1 MSELTPLMK
10 QYLSIK
16 EQHNDAIVLFR
27 LGDFYEMFGEDAEKA
42 HKILQIALTTRDK
55 KKENPLP
62 MCGIPYFASE
72 TYISKLVKAGYKVA
86 ICEQVEDPKE
96 AKGIVKREVVRV
108 ITPGTHTPEHPKQNN
123 YVLSLFPKGDV
134 HGIALADASTGEFVI
149 YETSRPIEDEISRF
163 APTEIVI
170 PESLSENI
178 HYRELLNEHFVSS
191 TSDWVFDYPDAYR
204 ALLKHFGVASLE
216 GFGCEGMEVAISAAG
231 ALISYI
237 EDTQKENLRFR
248 KMSTENQSSYM
259 FLDAPTQRNLE
270 LVRTLKDN
278 SHEGSLLWT
287 IDETLTPMGGRF
299 LRNSILRPLTNLD
312 EIRNRQGAV
321 NFLVEDYELTDR
333 LRRSLRMIQ
342 DIERLAQRVSAGRA
356 NARDLIALKTSTGLL
371 PAIKHALGNAIQ
383 GYLNS
388 LGENISEFTELIA
401 LIEDAVVEHPPQTV
415 KDGGII
421 KKGFRSEIDDLK
433 ELSTGAKDY
442 IARIEADEKR
452 ETGISS
458 LKVGYNKIH
467 GYYIEVTKSNLN
479 RVPDRYTRKQTLVG
493 AERFITPELK
503 EYESKVIG
511 AEERLKGLEYEV
523 FQEVLLKVKEQAP
536 SLTETAAMLARVDF
550 LVSLAVAAKRHN
562 YTMPRMTDDESI
574 DISNGRHPVLERLQM
589 SEKFIPNDTQMD
601 GDSERILVITGPN
614 MAGKSTYMRQVAL
627 IMLMAQIGSF
637 VPAEKASLGIV
648 DRIFTRIGASD
659 FLTRGQSTFMVE
671 MIETANILNNA
682 TQSSLI
688 LLDEIGRGTSTFDG
702 ISIAW
707 ASAEYIANTIKA
719 RTLFATHY
727 IELTELA
734 HVLDGVKNYNIAVKE
749 WGDEIIFLRRIEKG
763 PADKSY
769 GIQVARLA
777 ALPEEVIVNAREVL
791 SKLEK
796 QHVSDTARYFKQMDL
811 FSPKQDMLIEAILS
825 IDLDN
830 LAPEETVARIKE
842 LLKKERTSKQS

>member
-1 MSELTPLMK
+1 MK

-16 EQHNDAIVLFR
+16 EHHSDSILLFR
-27 LGDFYEMFGEDAEKA
+27 LGDFYEMFGEDAETA

-55 KKENPLP
+55 NKDDPLP
-62 MCGIPYFASE
+62 MCGIPHFASE
-72 TYISKLVKAGYKVA
+72 NYIGKLVKAGHKVA
-86 ICEQVEDPKE
+86 ICEQVEDPRE

-123 YVLSLFPKGDV
+123 YVLSFFPKGDS
-134 HGIALADASTGEFVI
+134 HGIALADVSTGEFVI
-149 YETSRPIEDEISRF
+149 YETPRPIEDEIARF
-163 APTEIVI
+163 APSEIVI
-170 PESLSENI
+170 PESLGENI
-178 HYRELLNEHFVSS
+178 YYRELLNEHFVSS
-191 TSDWVFDYPDAYR
+191 TDDWAFDYPDAYR
-204 ALLKHFGVASLE
+204 TLLKHFGVASLE
-216 GFGCEGMEVAISAAG
+216 GFGCEDIKVAISAAG
-231 ALISYI
+231 ALIRYLEES
-237 EDTQKENLRFR
+237 QKEGLRFR
-248 KMSTENQSSYM
+248 KISTENQSAYM

-270 LVRTLKDN
+270 LVKTLKDF
-278 SHEGSLLWT
+278 SQEGSLLWT
-287 IDETLTPMGGRF
+287 LDETMTPMGGRF
-299 LRNSILRPLTNLD
+299 IRNSILRPLTDLE
-312 EIRNRQGAV
+312 EIRNRHSAV
-321 NFLVEDYELTDR
+321 KYLVEDYELIDK

-371 PAIKHALGNAIQ
+371 PTIKSSLSNAIQ

-388 LGENISEFTELIA
+388 LGENTSEFAELNA
-401 LIEDAVVEHPPQTV
+401 LIEKAIVEHPPQTV

-421 KKGFRSEIDDLK
+421 KKGFRSEVDDLK
-433 ELSTGAKDY
+433 DISTGAKDY
-442 IARIEADEKR
+442 IARIEADEKK

-467 GYYIEVTKSNLN
+467 GYYIEVTKSNLEQ
-479 RVPDRYTRKQTLVG
+479 VPDRYTRKQTLVG

-511 AEERLKGLEYEV
+511 AEERLKSLEYDV
-523 FQEVLLKVKEQAP
+523 FQEVILKVKEQVPA
-536 SLTETAAMLARVDF
+536 LTETAATLARLDF

-562 YTMPRMTDDESI
+562 YAMPRMTEDETI
-574 DISNGRHPVLERLQM
+574 NITNGRHPVLERLQM
-589 SEKFIPNDTQMD
+589 SEKFIPNDTRMD
-601 GDSERILVITGPN
+601 GDSQRILVITGPN

-637 VPAEKASLGIV
+637 VPAEEATLGIV

-659 FLTRGQSTFMVE
+659 FLTKGQSTFMVE

-727 IELTELA
+727 IELTDLA
-734 HVLDGVKNYNIAVKE
+734 HVLEGVKNYNIAVKE

-777 ALPEEVIVNAREVL
+777 ALPEEVITNAREVL

-796 QHVSDTARYFKQMDL
+796 QHVSDTTRHYKQMDL
-811 FSPKQDMLIEAILS
+811 FSQSKDALIEAILS
-825 IDLDN
+825 IDMDN
-830 LAPEETVARIKE
+830 IPPEETVALIKE
-842 LLKKERTSKQS
+842 MLNKNRLSI